1 MPIDSNVIYNSEDII
16 KKEARGLER
25 IQILVKHKTQV
36 WNIVTQMGILDRQIL
51 FFKEFSRQI

>member
-1 MPIDSNVIYNSEDII
+1 MLIYNSEDII

-25 IQILVKHKTQV
+25 MQILVKYKTQV

-51 FFKEFSRQI
+51 FSKEFSRQI